1 MANPTQSDPSAEQ
14 AAALYAEQYQ
24 QYTQQYQAYQ
34 AWLAANPGYQP
45 PAQAS
50 PAPSPTTAAPD
61 YSAYYQQYGNQ
72 PATAAPAQ
80 SQQPQQAQSAEE
92 YAQQYAAYYA
102 QLGYAVPASSAPPA
116 TGAPTAAAAPYNGH
130 TVYQDYYAQQGH
142 QPYSYPASGPAQA
155 PHHQYPGYQNSAPG
169 TQSAPAAPSALTAYP
184 YSFHQQQPHSAYSSP
199 SYSNQGPPGQNGN
212 YSKPYPGQNSSHSG
226 YQSGYQ
232 GKQNWHNKPNHQQPF
247 DNQAFQ
253 KQKHLEAEQRQ
264 KRAREEQDKVH
275 IQQKLHT
282 TTLNDEG
289 YTGTNGAN
297 MSKIALEKPAYL
309 SVKSKKVK
317 PLTTNALEIK
327 DASGTVGNGSGSEG
341 WPQSLKDYVQRV
353 FETIADEDRDVAQK
367 ELRDLVSKYHV
378 EGTLWDIE
386 WDKMVVPKKYKT
398 KKDKEKEKASR
409 KLSESPEPTTAGE
422 EERRRREKRMRRFE
436 DDKPQVVT
444 KRTKPVYTAPV
455 FNSDVIDWD
464 EYTIVG
470 SSTQL
475 EKSYLRLTS
484 APDPAT
490 VRPVRILQKTLDLLK
505 EKWRQDQ
512 NYAYIC
518 DQFKSVRQDL
528 TVQRIKSEFT
538 VTVYEIHA
546 RIALE
551 KGDLGEYNQ
560 CQTQLK
566 QLYEYNLQG
575 HVMEFTAYRI
585 LYLLHT
591 RNPSDIIAMLASL
604 TPSQKHDPA
613 VKHAL
618 KVRTALASSNYHA
631 LFKLYV
637 TAPNMGGYLM
647 DQFVERE
654 RVEAMKMICKAYRPN
669 IEVSFLSS
677 TLGFGDELECMGFLK
692 TIGVVQFLNQ
702 DSGPGKNRF
711 QFLDTKAAHPYVL
724 EAGKKYQT
732 VDIKGQ
738 M

>member
-1 MANPTQSDPSAEQ
+1 MANPTQSDPAADQ
-14 AAALYAEQYQ
+14 AAAALYAEQYH
-24 QYTQQYQAYQ
+24 QYTQQVQAYQ
-34 AWLAANPGYQP
+34 TWLAANPGYQP
-45 PAQAS
+45 PGTTAPAS
-50 PAPSPTTAAPD
+50 STAAPD
-61 YSAYYQQYGNQ
+61 YSAYYQQYGAQ
-72 PATAAPAQ
+72 PATAAHTQA
-80 SQQPQQAQSAEE
+80 QPQQALTSEE

-102 QLGYAVPASSAPPA
+102 PYNAAQPNSSSAPPSI
-116 TGAPTAAAAPYNGH
+116 GAPAPAAAPYNGH
-130 TVYQDYYAQQGH
+130 AAYQDYYAQQGH
-142 QPYSYPASGPAQA
+142 QPYSYPPSAAPGAQA
-155 PHHQYPGYQNSAPG
+155 HQHQYPGYQTSAPG
-169 TQSAPAAPSALTAYP
+169 TQQAPAAPSALTAYP
-184 YSFHQQQPHSAYSSP
+184 YSSHQQQPPSSYSS
-199 SYSNQGPPGQNGN
+199 SYSNQGHPGQNGN
-212 YSKPYPGQNSSHSG
+212 YSKPYNAQANSSHTG

-232 GKQNWHNKPNHQQPF
+232 GKQHWNGKPNNHQPF

-275 IQQKLHT
+275 IQQKLHN
-282 TTLNDEG
+282 TTLNDNG
-289 YTGTNGAN
+289 YSGQNGTNMPKLAH
-297 MSKIALEKPAYL
+297 EKPAYL
-309 SVKSKKVK
+309 SVKSKKTK
-317 PLTTNALEIK
+317 PLTTNALETK
-327 DASGTVGNGSGSEG
+327 ESSGVASNSEG

-353 FETIADEDRDVAQK
+353 FETIADEERDVAQK
-367 ELRDLVSKYHV
+367 DLRDMVSKHHSD
-378 EGTLWDIE
+378 GTLWNIE
-386 WDKMVVPKKYKT
+386 WEKMTVPNKYKT
-398 KKDKEKEKASR
+398 KKDKEKKRASR
-409 KLSESPEPTTAGE
+409 KMSNSPEPKTAGE
-422 EERRRREKRMRRFE
+422 EETRRREKRQRRFE
-436 DDKPQVVT
+436 DSRSDTVPK
-444 KRTKPVYTAPV
+444 KSKPVYTAPV

-470 SSTQL
+470 TSTQL
-475 EKSYLRLTS
+475 EKNYLRLTS

-490 VRPVRILQKTLDLLK
+490 VRPVRVLQKTLDLLK
-505 EKWRQDQ
+505 EKWRKDQ

-604 TPSQKHDPA
+604 TPAQKHDPA

-631 LFKLYV
+631 LFKLYIS
-637 TAPNMGGYLM
+637 APNMGGYLM

-669 IEVSFLSS
+669 IEVSFLRSE
-677 TLGFGDELECMGFLK
+677 LGFIDDLECTGFLK
-692 TIGVVQFLNQ
+692 AIGVVPCLNQ
-702 DSGPGKNRF
+702 DSGPGKKRY
-711 QFLDTKAAHPYVL
+711 QFLDTKAALPYVL

-738 M
+738 I

>member
-1 MANPTQSDPSAEQ
+1 MANPAQSDPAADQ
-14 AAALYAEQYQ
+14 AAAALYAEQYQ
-24 QYTQQYQAYQ
+24 QYTQQLQAYQ
-34 AWLAANPGYQP
+34 SWVAANPGYQAQGTA
-45 PAQAS
+45 PAS
-50 PAPSPTTAAPD
+50 TAQPD
-61 YSAYYQQYGNQ
+61 YSAYYQQYGTQ
-72 PATAAPAQ
+72 PAAAASTQ
-80 SQQPQQAQSAEE
+80 AQPQQAITAEE

-102 QLGYAVPASSAPPA
+102 HYNTTQAFSSSAPPP
-116 TGAPTAAAAPYNGH
+116 TGAPAAVAPPPVAPYNGH
-130 TVYQDYYAQQGH
+130 PAAYQDYYAQQGH
-142 QPYSYPASGPAQA
+142 QHYSYPTSAPPRVQA
-155 PHHQYPGYQNSAPG
+155 HHHQYPGYQTSAPG
-169 TQSAPAAPSALTAYP
+169 TQPAPAAPSALTAYP
-184 YSFHQQQPHSAYSSP
+184 YSSPQQQPPSAYSS
-199 SYSNQGPPGQNGN
+199 SYSSQGPPGQNGN
-212 YSKPYPGQNSSHSG
+212 YSKPYNAQANSSHSG
-226 YQSGYQ
+226 YQPGYQ
-232 GKQNWHNKPNHQQPF
+232 GKQHWNNKANNQAPF

-282 TTLNDEG
+282 TTLNDDG
-289 YTGTNGAN
+289 YPGTNGTN
-297 MSKIALEKPAYL
+297 MSKLAHEKPAYL
-309 SVKSKKVK
+309 SVKSKKSK
-317 PLTTNALEIK
+317 PLTTNALEPK
-327 DASGTVGNGSGSEG
+327 ESSGVASNSEG

-353 FETIADEDRDVAQK
+353 FETIADEERDAAQK
-367 ELRDLVSKYHV
+367 DLRDMVSKYHS
-378 EGTLWDIE
+378 EGKLWDIE
-386 WDKMVVPKKYKT
+386 WEKMAVPKKYKT
-398 KKDKEKEKASR
+398 KNEKASR
-409 KLSESPEPTTAGE
+409 ASSDSPEPKTAGQE
-422 EERRRREKRMRRFE
+422 ETDRRQKRQRRFQNLSE
-436 DDKPQVVT
+436 EVVLKKP
-444 KRTKPVYTAPV
+444 KPVYTAPV
-455 FNSDVIDWD
+455 YNSDVIDWD

-470 SSTQL
+470 TSLQL
-475 EKSYLRLTS
+475 EKNYLRLTS
-484 APDPAT
+484 APDPST
-490 VRPVRILQKTLDLLK
+490 VRPVHVLQKTLDLLK
-505 EKWRQDQ
+505 EKWRKDQ

-631 LFKLYV
+631 LFKLYIS
-637 TAPNMGGYLM
+637 APNMGGYLM

-669 IEVSFLSS
+669 IEVSFLKG
-677 TLGFGDELECMGFLK
+677 TLGFVDELECMGFLK
-692 TIGVVQFLNQ
+692 TIGVLPYLNQ
-702 DSGPGKNRF
+702 DSGPGKKRY
-711 QFLDTKAAHPYVL
+711 QFLDTKAALPYVM

-738 M
+738 I

>member
-1 MANPTQSDPSAEQ
+1 MANPTQSDPTAEQ

-24 QYTQQYQAYQ
+24 QYAQQVQAYQ
-34 AWLAANPGYQP
+34 AWHAANPGYPQ
-45 PAQAS
+45 QATS
-50 PAPSPTTAAPD
+50 APSPTTAAPD
-61 YSAYYQQYGNQ
+61 YSAYYQQYGQ
-72 PATAAPAQ
+72 PAPAAPAQ
-80 SQQPQQAQSAEE
+80 PQSAEE

-102 QLGYAVPASSAPPA
+102 QLGYTVPTTSSTPPSA
-116 TGAPTAAAAPYNGH
+116 GVPTSAAPYNGH
-130 TVYQDYYAQQGH
+130 AAYQDYYAQQGH
-142 QPYSYPASGPAQA
+142 QPYSYPASAPGAQA
-155 PHHQYPGYQNSAPG
+155 PHHQYPAYKNSAPG
-169 TQSAPAAPSALTAYP
+169 TQPAPAAPSALTAYP
-184 YSFHQQQPHSAYSSP
+184 YSTHQQPPPAYSSS

-212 YSKPYPGQNSSHSG
+212 YSKPYPGHNPSHTG

-232 GKQNWHNKPNHQQPF
+232 GKQNWNNKPNHQPF

-253 KQKHLEAEQRQ
+253 KQKQLEAEQRQ

-297 MSKIALEKPAYL
+297 MSKVAQEKPAYL
-309 SVKSKKVK
+309 SVKSKKAK
-317 PLTTNALEIK
+317 PLTTNALEPK
-327 DASGTVGNGSGSEG
+327 DASGAAGNGSEG

-353 FETIADEDRDVAQK
+353 FETIADEERDMAQK
-367 ELRDLVSKYHV
+367 ELRDLVSKYHI
-378 EGTLWDIE
+378 EGTLWDVE
-386 WDKMVVPKKYKT
+386 WEKMTVPKKYKT

-409 KLSESPEPTTAGE
+409 KLSDSPEPTTAGE

-436 DDKPQVVT
+436 DSTPQVVP

-470 SSTQL
+470 TSTQL
-475 EKSYLRLTS
+475 EKNYLRLTS

-490 VRPVRILQKTLDLLK
+490 VRPVRVLQKTLELLK

-566 QLYEYNLQG
+566 QLYEYNLHG

-604 TPSQKHDPA
+604 TPVQKHDPA

-618 KVRTALASSNYHA
+618 KVRTALASSNYYA
-631 LFKLYV
+631 LFKLYI

-654 RVEAMKMICKAYRPN
+654 RVEAMKTICKAYRPN
-669 IEVSFLSS
+669 IEVSFLVS

-692 TIGVVQFLNQ
+692 AIGVVPFLNQ
-702 DSGPGKNRF
+702 DSGPGKKRY
-711 QFLDTKAAHPYVL
+711 QFLDTKAALPYVM

-738 M
+738 I

>member
-1 MANPTQSDPSAEQ
+1 MANPTQSDPTTDQ
-14 AAALYAEQYQ
+14 TAALYAEQYQ
-24 QYTQQYQAYQ
+24 QYTQQVQAYQ
-34 AWLAANPGYQP
+34 AWVAANPGHQA
-45 PAQAS
+45 AQGIT
-50 PAPSPTTAAPD
+50 APTD
-61 YSAYYQQYGNQ
+61 YSAYYQQYGAQ
-72 PATAAPAQ
+72 PAT
-80 SQQPQQAQSAEE
+80 SSVQPQQAQTPEE

-102 QLGYAVPASSAPPA
+102 QLGYSVPPTSSTPSSSVAPSAA
-116 TGAPTAAAAPYNGH
+116 TVPYNGH
-130 TVYQDYYAQQGH
+130 AAYQDYYTQQSH
-142 QPYSYPASGPAQA
+142 HPYSYPAPPASGSQA
-155 PHHQYPGYQNSAPG
+155 LHQYTGYAPG
-169 TQSAPAAPSALTAYP
+169 TQPASAATSALTSYP
-184 YSFHQQQPHSAYSSP
+184 YFSHQQQPSVYSS
-199 SYSNQGPPGQNGN
+199 SYSNQAPPGQVYPSS
-212 YSKPYPGQNSSHSG
+212 YSGQVNPPHSS

-232 GKQNWHNKPNHQQPF
+232 GKQNWHSKPNNQQPF

-253 KQKHLEAEQRQ
+253 KQKQLEAEQRQ

-282 TTLNDEG
+282 TTLNDDNNS
-289 YTGTNGAN
+289 GTNGAS
-297 MSKIALEKPAYL
+297 MPKVTLEKPAYL

-317 PLTTNALEIK
+317 PLTTNVLESK
-327 DASGTVGNGSGSEG
+327 EASGTSHSNEG

-353 FETIADEDRDVAQK
+353 FETIADEERDAAQK
-367 ELRDLVSKYHV
+367 DLKELVSKHHA
-378 EGTLWDIE
+378 EGTLWDIDWE
-386 WDKMVVPKKYKT
+386 KMTVPKKYKT
-398 KKDKEKEKASR
+398 KKEKEKERASR

-436 DDKPQVVT
+436 DTRPEIVPKRAKPAYT
-444 KRTKPVYTAPV
+444 PPVY
-455 FNSDVIDWD
+455 NSDVIDWD

-470 SSTQL
+470 TSTQL

-484 APDPAT
+484 APDPST
-490 VRPVRILQKTLDLLK
+490 VRPVRVLQKTLDLLK
-505 EKWRQDQ
+505 DKWRQDQ
-512 NYAYIC
+512 NYTYIC
-518 DQFKSVRQDL
+518 DQLKSVRQDL

-604 TPSQKHDPA
+604 TPAQKQDPA

-631 LFKLYV
+631 LFKLYI

-654 RVEAMKMICKAYRPN
+654 RVEAMKTICKAYRPN
-669 IEVSFLSS
+669 IEVSFLVS

-692 TIGVVQFLNQ
+692 TIGVIGCLNQ
-702 DSGPGKNRF
+702 DSGVDKKRY
-711 QFLDTKAAHPYVL
+711 QFLDTKAALPYVL

-738 M
+738 I

>member
-1 MANPTQSDPSAEQ
+1 MANPTQSDPAADQ
-14 AAALYAEQYQ
+14 AAAALYAEQYQ
-24 QYTQQYQAYQ
+24 QYTQQVQAYQ
-34 AWLAANPGYQP
+34 AWLAANPGYQQP
-45 PAQAS
+45 GI
-50 PAPSPTTAAPD
+50 PAPASSTAAPD
-61 YSAYYQQYGNQ
+61 YSAYYQQYATQ
-72 PATAAPAQ
+72 PATAALTQA
-80 SQQPQQAQSAEE
+80 QPQQALNSEE

-102 QLGYAVPASSAPPA
+102 QYNSAQATSSSAPPS
-116 TGAPTAAAAPYNGH
+116 TGAPAAAAAPYNGH
-130 TVYQDYYAQQGH
+130 AAYHDYYAQQGH
-142 QPYSYPASGPAQA
+142 QPYTYPASAAPGVQA
-155 PHHQYPGYQNSAPG
+155 HQHQYPGYQTSAPG
-169 TQSAPAAPSALTAYP
+169 TQQAPAAP
-184 YSFHQQQPHSAYSSP
+184 
-199 SYSNQGPPGQNGN
+199 NQGPPGQNGN
-212 YSKPYPGQNSSHSG
+212 YSKPYPAHANSSHSG

-232 GKQNWHNKPNHQQPF
+232 GKQHWNSKPNNQPPF

-282 TTLNDEG
+282 TTLNDDG
-289 YTGTNGAN
+289 YSGQNGAN
-297 MSKIALEKPAYL
+297 MSKLAHEKPAYL
-309 SVKSKKVK
+309 SVKSKKTK
-317 PLTTNALEIK
+317 PLTTNALETK
-327 DASGTVGNGSGSEG
+327 ESSGAASSSEG

-353 FETIADEDRDVAQK
+353 FETIADEERDVAQK
-367 ELRDLVSKYHV
+367 DLRDMVSKYHSD
-378 EGTLWDIE
+378 GTLWDIE
-386 WDKMVVPKKYKT
+386 WEKMNVPNKYKT
-398 KKDKEKEKASR
+398 KKDKERERASR
-409 KLSESPEPTTAGE
+409 KLSDSPEPTTAGE
-422 EERRRREKRMRRFE
+422 EETRRREKRQRRFL
-436 DDKPQVVT
+436 DARNDVVP
-444 KRTKPVYTAPV
+444 KKTKPVYTAPV

-470 SSTQL
+470 TSTQL
-475 EKSYLRLTS
+475 EKNYLRLTS

-490 VRPVRILQKTLDLLK
+490 VRPVRVLQKTLDLLK
-505 EKWRQDQ
+505 EKWRKDQ

-604 TPSQKHDPA
+604 TPAQKHDPA

-631 LFKLYV
+631 LFKLYIS
-637 TAPNMGGYLM
+637 APNMGGYLM

-669 IEVSFLSS
+669 IEVSFLRS
-677 TLGFGDELECMGFLK
+677 TLGFVDELECMGFLK
-692 TIGVVQFLNQ
+692 AIGVVPYLNQ
-702 DSGPGKNRF
+702 DSGPGKKRY
-711 QFLDTKAAHPYVL
+711 QFLDTKAALPYVL

-738 M
+738 I

>member
-1 MANPTQSDPSAEQ
+1 MANPTQSDPTAEQ

-24 QYTQQYQAYQ
+24 QYAQQVQAYQ
-34 AWLAANPGYQP
+34 AWHAANPGYPQQ
-45 PAQAS
+45 AQTTS
-50 PAPSPTTAAPD
+50 APSPTTTAPD
-61 YSAYYQQYGNQ
+61 YSAYYQQYGSQ
-72 PATAAPAQ
+72 PATAAAPAQ
-80 SQQPQQAQSAEE
+80 PQSAEE

-102 QLGYAVPASSAPPA
+102 QLGYAVPTTSSAPPS
-116 TGAPTAAAAPYNGH
+116 TGAPPATAAPYNGH
-130 TVYQDYYAQQGH
+130 AAYQDYYAQQGH
-142 QPYSYPASGPAQA
+142 QPYSYPASVPGAQA

-169 TQSAPAAPSALTAYP
+169 TQPAPTAPSALTAYP
-184 YSFHQQQPHSAYSSP
+184 YSSHQQHPPSAYSSS

-212 YSKPYPGQNSSHSG
+212 GNYSKPYPGHNTSHSG
-226 YQSGYQ
+226 YQQGYQ
-232 GKQNWHNKPNHQQPF
+232 GKQNWNNKPNHQPF

-289 YTGTNGAN
+289 YTGTNGVN
-297 MSKIALEKPAYL
+297 MPKVAQEKPAYL
-309 SVKSKKVK
+309 SVKSKKAK
-317 PLTTNALEIK
+317 PLTTNALESK
-327 DASGTVGNGSGSEG
+327 DASGAAGNGNEG

-353 FETIADEDRDVAQK
+353 FETIADEERDVAQK
-367 ELRDLVSKYHV
+367 ELRDLVSKYHT
-378 EGTLWDIE
+378 EGTLWDVE
-386 WDKMVVPKKYKT
+386 WEKMVVPKKYKT

-409 KLSESPEPTTAGE
+409 KLSDSPEPTTAGE
-422 EERRRREKRMRRFE
+422 EERKRREKRMRRFE
-436 DDKPQVVT
+436 DATPQT
-444 KRTKPVYTAPV
+444 MPKRTKPVYTAPV

-470 SSTQL
+470 TSTQL
-475 EKSYLRLTS
+475 EKNYLRLTS

-490 VRPVRILQKTLDLLK
+490 VRPVRILQKTLELLK

-566 QLYEYNLQG
+566 QLYEYNLHG

-604 TPSQKHDPA
+604 TPVQKHDPA

-631 LFKLYV
+631 LFKLYI

-654 RVEAMKMICKAYRPN
+654 RVEAMKTICKAYRPT
-669 IEVSFLSS
+669 IEVSFLVS

-692 TIGVVQFLNQ
+692 AIGVVPFLNQ
-702 DSGPGKNRF
+702 DSGPGKKRY
-711 QFLDTKAAHPYVL
+711 QFMDTKAALPYVM

-738 M
+738 I